1 MKLFKKLMSAM
12 LAGVLAVGM
21 LAGCSGGG
29 NANDPVP
36 VGPRPE
42 DPDVLAVYEVIEQKA
57 AKMQF
62 VSAPAYSEEASKLA
76 EVYLNGGSSTEKNAA
91 LNELQTTLAEQG
103 LRVSNAQDT
112 ATVTSVSSLRYSG
125 PDVVWTAELEST
137 NYSLNKRYTDT
148 MVSGLV
154 DYRCNSVGIAVKD
167 GKMAI
172 VYLRITE
179 VPAAAETN

>member
-91 LNELQTTLAEQG
+91 LNELNATLKEQG
-103 LRVSNAQDT
+103 MLVVKVDDT
-112 ATVTSVSSLRYSG
+112 ELTGTSSLRYSG
-125 PDVVWTAELEST
+125 PDVVWTADLEST

-148 MVSGLV
+148 MVAGLV
-154 DYRCNSVGIAVKD
+154 DYRCNSVGIAVKN

-172 VYLRITE
+172 VYLRIIE